1 MTRKSIASFSLVAGL
16 LLALFVA
23 FLARA
28 GAAQS
33 PAWSPLPVADDPT
46 VRMPGTQPDQGVQ
59 LDGPGQCFN
68 CHADYDPLTE
78 PGNNWQGSM
87 MAQAGRD
94 FLYWATMTVAGQDAI
109 WAVGNPNATD
119 LCLRCH
125 MPGGWLAGRSD
136 PTNGSAMTGIDFD
149 GVQCNLCHYLYD
161 PFFETTYN
169 GSREGSDWS
178 GYWDETNASNDPSN
192 TGALA
197 TYNQDSGLAS
207 AISLFNGQPFFDLN
221 LPPLTYTENGGGQ
234 FFVSTLTD
242 NRRASFADANANHN
256 LEYSRYHKSKYF
268 CSTCHDIS
276 NPVLHNLTSG
286 FDPDQPLPSEVDPA
300 YSYYHVER
308 TFSEFMLSDFGLQ
321 GGAAG
326 IGPFDPEHFETSQ
339 PNNAIASCQD
349 CHMGDVPGKACDK
362 NRAIDRPDGS
372 IEHPNSGVPQH
383 DLTGGNMWV
392 SAVLAS
398 AVSGSANYD
407 ATNDA
412 LLNQGSAAL
421 TLDLTAGDV
430 FDAAALLNGVDRAQ
444 QMLLNAAEIEEVH
457 YDSGSGLLSFRVQN
471 QTGHKLISGYPEGR
485 RMFLNIR
492 FFSGSTLLKEI
503 NPYDAAA
510 GTLKG
515 LTGYT
520 YDDPDNVLP
529 SPVSLD
535 PDEVTI
541 DQLVYEMHGSS
552 TLTGEDESFHFVL
565 GTDRYKDNRI
575 PPMGFRISEA
585 AGRLSEP
592 VWQGSHDLNYYSAAE
607 YAGGYDAVDLS
618 DYGVTVPGADRIEIE
633 LLYQTT
639 SREYIEFLRNEIND
653 SGELTLTGT
662 GAGGDPPYLIQSDP
676 FFNQLRAWGDTIWE
690 LWRHNM
696 NLPGAAPV
704 RMAFVSENVSNGGNH
719 PPLAV
724 GDAYTTT
731 EDMPLV
737 VEAPGVLA
745 NDDDTDGDDLTAVLD
760 GGPDFG
766 QLNLE
771 LDGSFVYTPYLNIH
785 GQDSFSYHAYDGND
799 DSSTVSVIL
808 TITSDND
815 APIASGEAYTITED
829 GPLVV
834 TAPGVLAND
843 DDVDGDDLEAVLDTG
858 PNHGALALQSDGAF
872 VYTPTQ
878 DFNGQDS
885 FHYHVYDG
893 QDNSQTVVTT
903 LNVTAE
909 NDLPVAADDGYTTSR
924 NATLTVA
931 APGVLSND
939 EDPDGDTL
947 SAILVDPPTSGAL
960 LLGSNGSLIY
970 TPTTDFAGADLF
982 TYYAD
987 DGAAAS
993 NTATVF
999 LTVTA
1004 ENSPPVAAGDHFTTT
1019 EDVPLNVAAPGVL
1032 ANDDDPDGNSL
1043 LAILDG
1049 DTMSGTLE
1057 LQLDGSFIYTPSTGF
1072 SGDDLFTYHA
1082 YDGAAASTPVTVM
1095 LTVLEP
1101 PSHFIYLP
1109 VLIK

>member
-1 MTRKSIASFSLVAGL
+1 MTRKGVASFSLVTGL
-16 LLALFVA
+16 LLALFAAV
-23 FLARA
+23 LAQA

-33 PAWSPLPVADDPT
+33 PAWSPLAVADDPT
-46 VRMPGTQPDQGVQ
+46 VRMPGTQPNQGVQ

-68 CHADYDPLTE
+68 CHAGYDPLTE
-78 PGNNWQGSM
+78 PGSNWQGSM

-136 PTNGSAMTGIDFD
+136 LTNGSQMTGIDFD

-178 GYWDETNASNDPSN
+178 GYWDETNASNTPSN
-192 TGALA
+192 GAVLT
-197 TYNQDSGLAS
+197 TYGQDSGLAS
-207 AISLFNGQPFFDLN
+207 AVSFFNGQPFFSLN
-221 LPPLTYTENGGGQ
+221 LPPPTYTENAGGQ

-256 LEYSRYHKSKYF
+256 LVYSRYHKSKYF
-268 CSTCHDIS
+268 CATCHDIS

-286 FDPDQPLPSEVDPA
+286 YDPDQPLPSEVDPA

-326 IGPFDPEHFETSQ
+326 IGPFDPEHFETSH

-349 CHMGDVPGKACDK
+349 CHMRDVSGKACDK
-362 NRAIDRPDGS
+362 NRAIDRPNGS
-372 IEHPNSGVPQH
+372 VEHPKSGVPQH

-398 AVSGSANYD
+398 AISGSANYD
-407 ATNDA
+407 ATNDS
-412 LLNQGSAAL
+412 LLNQGSAVL

-430 FDAAALLNGVDRAQ
+430 FDSAALLNGVDRAQ
-444 QMLLNAAEIEEVH
+444 QVLLNAAEIEEVH
-457 YDSGSGLLSFRVQN
+457 YESGSGALSFRVQN

-492 FFSGSTLLKEI
+492 FYSGATLLREV

-515 LTGYT
+515 LNGYT

-529 SPVSLD
+529 DPAGLG

-541 DQLVYEMHGSS
+541 DQLVYEMHSSS

-575 PPMGFRISEA
+575 PPMGFRIGEA

-592 VWQGSHDLNYYSAAE
+592 VWHGSPAPDYFSAAE

-639 SREYIEFLRNEIND
+639 SREYIEFLRNEING

-662 GAGGDPPYLIQSDP
+662 GAGGDPPYIIQSDP
-676 FFNQLRAWGDTIWE
+676 FFDQLQAWGDTIWE

-719 PPLAV
+719 PPLAA

-745 NDDDTDGDDLTAVLD
+745 NDDD
-760 GGPDFG
+760 
-766 QLNLE
+766 
-771 LDGSFVYTPYLNIH
+771 
-785 GQDSFSYHAYDGND
+785 
-799 DSSTVSVIL
+799 
-808 TITSDND
+808 
-815 APIASGEAYTITED
+815 
-829 GPLVV
+829 
-834 TAPGVLAND
+834 
-843 DDVDGDDLEAVLDTG
+843 VDGDELEAVLDTG
-858 PNHGALALQSDGAF
+858 PNHGTLTLQSNGAF

-893 QDNSQTVVTT
+893 QDNSPTVEAI
-903 LNVTAE
+903 LNVTAA
-909 NDLPVAADDGYTTSR
+909 NDLPVAADDGYITSR
-924 NATLTVA
+924 NATLTVP
-931 APGVLSND
+931 APGVLGND

-947 SAILVDPPTSGAL
+947 SAILVDPPTSGSL

-1019 EDVPLNVAAPGVL
+1019 EDVPLYISAPGVL
-1032 ANDDDPDGNSL
+1032 ANDDDPEGNSL

-1049 DTMSGTLE
+1049 DVMSGTLD
-1057 LQLDGSFIYTPSTGF
+1057 LQLDGSFVYTPSTGF
-1072 SGDDLFTYHA
+1072 SGVDFFTYHA
-1082 YDGAAASTPVTVM
+1082 YDGAAGSASVSVT
-1095 LTVLEP
+1095 LTVLER

-1109 VLIK
+1109 VLIKPWP

>member
-1 MTRKSIASFSLVAGL
+1 MKRKGVASFALVAGL
-16 LLALFVA
+16 LVALFIAV
-23 FLARA
+23 LAQA

-33 PAWSPLPVADDPT
+33 PAWSPVTVADDPL

-68 CHADYDPLTE
+68 CHASYDPLTE
-78 PGNNWQGSM
+78 PGDNWQGSM
-87 MAQAGRD
+87 MAQAARD
-94 FLYWATMTVAGQDAI
+94 FLYWATVTVAGQDAI

-169 GSREGSDWS
+169 GTREGSDWG
-178 GYWDETNASNDPSN
+178 GYWDETNASNTPSSA
-192 TGALA
+192 GALA
-197 TYNQDSGLAS
+197 TYNQDSGLAV
-207 AISLFNGQPFFDLN
+207 ALSLFNGQPFFSGN

-234 FFVSTLTD
+234 FFVSSLTD

-256 LEYSRYHKSKYF
+256 LVYSRYHKSKYF

-276 NPVLHNLTSG
+276 NPVLHNLASG
-286 FDPDQPLPSEVDPA
+286 FDPEQPLPSEVDPA

-326 IGPFDPEHFETSQ
+326 IGPYDPEHFETSQ
-339 PNNAIASCQD
+339 PNNAITSCQD
-349 CHMGDVPGKACDK
+349 CHMGDVPGRACDK
-362 NRAIDRPDGS
+362 NRAVDRPDGS
-372 IEHPNSGVPQH
+372 TEHPKSGVPQH

-412 LLNQGSAAL
+412 MLNQGPAVL

-430 FDAAALLNGVDRAQ
+430 FDAAALLNGVGRAQ

-457 YDSGSGLLSFRVQN
+457 YDSGSGALSFRVQN

-485 RMFLNIR
+485 RMFLTIR
-492 FFSGSTLLKEI
+492 FFSGNTLIREI
-503 NPYDAAA
+503 NPYDTAA

-529 SPVSLD
+529 SPAAPGANELY
-535 PDEVTI
+535 I
-541 DQLVYEMHGSS
+541 DQLVYEMHSSS

-575 PPMGFRISEA
+575 PPMGFRIGEA

-592 VWQGSHDLNYYSAAE
+592 VWHGSADLNYFSAAE
-607 YAGGYDAVDLS
+607 YAGGYDAVNLS
-618 DYGVTVPGADRIEIE
+618 DYGVAVPGADRIEIE

-639 SREYIEFLRNEIND
+639 SREYIEFLRNEING
-653 SGELTLTGT
+653 SGELTLTGN
-662 GAGGDPPYLIQSDP
+662 GAGGDPPYIIQSDP
-676 FFNQLRAWGDTIWE
+676 FFSQLRAWGDTIWQ
-690 LWRHNM
+690 LWRHNKD
-696 NLPGAAPV
+696 LPGASPV
-704 RMAFVSENVSNGGNH
+704 RMAFVSESVSSENH
-719 PPLAV
+719 SPIAA

-731 EDMPLV
+731 EDIPLV
-737 VEAPGVLA
+737 VEAPGVL
-745 NDDDTDGDDLTAVLD
+745 
-760 GGPDFG
+760 
-766 QLNLE
+766 
-771 LDGSFVYTPYLNIH
+771 
-785 GQDSFSYHAYDGND
+785 
-799 DSSTVSVIL
+799 
-808 TITSDND
+808 
-815 APIASGEAYTITED
+815 
-829 GPLVV
+829 
-834 TAPGVLAND
+834 
-843 DDVDGDDLEAVLDTG
+843 
-858 PNHGALALQSDGAF
+858 
-872 VYTPTQ
+872 
-878 DFNGQDS
+878 
-885 FHYHVYDG
+885 
-893 QDNSQTVVTT
+893 
-903 LNVTAE
+903 
-909 NDLPVAADDGYTTSR
+909 
-924 NATLTVA
+924 
-931 APGVLSND
+931 SND
-939 EDPDGDTL
+939 EDLDDDPL
-947 SAILVDPPTSGAL
+947 MSILVDAPASGAL
-960 LLGSNGSLIY
+960 MLEPDGSLIY
-970 TPTTDFAGADLF
+970 TPTTGFAGLDLF

-993 NTATVF
+993 TTATVF

-1004 ENSPPVAAGDHFTTT
+1004 ENRPPLAMSDHFTTT
-1019 EDVPLNVAAPGVL
+1019 EDVPLDVAAPGVL

-1057 LQLDGSFIYTPSTGF
+1057 LRLDGSFVYTPSTGF
-1072 SGDDLFTYHA
+1072 SGVDTFTYHA
-1082 YDGAAASTPVTVM
+1082 YDGAAGSVPVTVI
-1095 LTVLEP
+1095 LTVEARPLT
-1101 PSHFIYLP
+1101 FIYLP